1 MQAYLLA
8 GPDGFSAAVDT
19 LNTAAASAAANV
31 FEQLVGAVF
40 DFLQARQGV
49 ISVAEYQQKF
59 ATAGV
64 DLTEQQMQSG
74 VNAVEYICRGAR
86 QHCATPEALFTA
98 LQTRTEFVDAAAEA
112 FTRRY
117 EASAADVAKEAAL
130 TVGGA
135 RGMTNAAGASWKGL
149 SMGQFV
155 SMDWKIGLAVSST
168 HCENLNSPYISLL
181 LKVAHRDG
189 HTTQHPFELSVPE
202 FMEFR
207 KVFKSVGKV
216 LEGM

>member
-1 MQAYLLA
+1 MEAYLLA

-19 LNTAAASAAANV
+19 LNAAAASAAANV

-59 ATAGV
+59 ATAGI
-64 DLTEQQMQSG
+64 DLTAKQVQSG
-74 VNAVEYICRGAR
+74 VNAVEYVCRGAR

-98 LQTRTEFVDAAAEA
+98 LQTRTEFVNAAAEA

-117 EASAADVAKEAAL
+117 EASAANAAKEAAL
-130 TVGGA
+130 AVGETSTMTGA
-135 RGMTNAAGASWKGL
+135 ASASWKGL

-155 SMDWKIGLAVSST
+155 SMDWKIGLAVSSS
-168 HCENLNSPYISLL
+168 HCDNLNSPYVSLL

-207 KVFKSVGKV
+207 KVFKGVGKV
-216 LEGM
+216 LQGM